1 MATWSK
7 AGVLW
12 LPERFMGADLHHQ
25 KLHANIRA
33 LETWAEHIRTGGHTH
48 PMSEVAGVLTG
59 TATWDPAS
67 MAAGAQTTT
76 TMTVTGAAVGDP
88 VAVGFS
94 QDLQGMQ
101 LTGYVSAA
109 NTVTVVLQNGTAG
122 AIDLVSG
129 TLRADVFDH

>member
-1 MATWSK
+1 VTTWVK

-12 LPERFMGADLHHQ
+12 VPERFMGVDPLHQ

-67 MAAGAQTTT
+67 VAAGAQTTT
-76 TMTVTGAAVGDP
+76 TVTVTGAAVGDP

-101 LTGYVSAA
+101 LTGYVSAT
-109 NTVTVVLQNGTAG
+109 NMVTVVLRNETGG
-122 AIDLVSG
+122 AIDLASG